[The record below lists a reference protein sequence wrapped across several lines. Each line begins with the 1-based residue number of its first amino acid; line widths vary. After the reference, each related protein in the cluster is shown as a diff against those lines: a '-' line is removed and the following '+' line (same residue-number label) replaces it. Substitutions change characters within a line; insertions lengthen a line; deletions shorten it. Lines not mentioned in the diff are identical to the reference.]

1 MISHQSGNFTI
12 EIRVCS
18 KALILIVT
26 CMICISF
33 LITHKDEYV
42 NLRRNYNLDFGSE
55 NDITTFKPVKIFIV
69 AFPRYAFLFCLFLAS
84 ISILFLRSSNVM
96 EVLFFYMKFWTNQYK
111 NRISPKHMSKNGTF
125 CSQLVLIF
133 LKVLLAGR
141 HTVQTAV
148 QTTAENTLHFWT
160 PRNDMGTICKQIS

>member
-12 EIRVCS
+12 EIRLCS

-26 CMICISF
+26 CIICVSF

-42 NLRRNYNLDFGSE
+42 NFRRNYNLDFGSE

-84 ISILFLRSSNVM
+84 ISILFLRSSITRSNVM
-96 EVLFFYMKFWTNQYK
+96 TTNLICFWSKERSTQYK
-111 NRISPKHMSKNGTF
+111 KCFAIYISKF
-125 CSQLVLIF
+125 EIL
-133 LKVLLAGR
+133 
-141 HTVQTAV
+141 
-148 QTTAENTLHFWT
+148 
-160 PRNDMGTICKQIS
+160 QIT

>member
-1 MISHQSGNFTI
+1 MISHQSGTFTI
-12 EIRVCS
+12 EIRLCS

-26 CMICISF
+26 CIICVSF

-42 NLRRNYNLDFGSE
+42 NFRRNYNLDFGSE

-96 EVLFFYMKFWTNQYK
+96 TTNLICFWPKERFFKQLKTLYTPGLWELVAKKSADIPHWLAYVLT
-111 NRISPKHMSKNGTF
+111 RP
-125 CSQLVLIF
+125 L
-133 LKVLLAGR
+133 
-141 HTVQTAV
+141 
-148 QTTAENTLHFWT
+148 
-160 PRNDMGTICKQIS
+160 

>member
-96 EVLFFYMKFWTNQYK
+96 TTNLICFWPKARFFK
-111 NRISPKHMSKNGTF
+111 
-125 CSQLVLIF
+125 QLKTLYTP
-133 LKVLLAGR
+133 VLL
-141 HTVQTAV
+141 
-148 QTTAENTLHFWT
+148 E
-160 PRNDMGTICKQIS
+160 MICKLVAKKSADILNYRHSFTLSIL